1 MCLCDKITDVS
12 EFVTCSISHNEMFF
26 HTIFWLL
33 GKTSKALSC
42 VFRIEASAEW
52 LNVKYSFFKSV
63 AFTFTFACSLSLP
76 SAASLFIFSRHPA
89 RLVNQASF
97 LSPWPCLLTG
107 QIHSAWPLSPFN
119 KPSEGWSR
127 RTSESTRQTRK
138 WKRKGEGRGRTRRG
152 RVKTELWSRRRITW
166 AEICLQTEQER
177 SHWHR
182 YVEADL
188 VDWAIGNT

>member
-12 EFVTCSISHNEMFF
+12 EIVTCSISHNEMFF

-52 LNVKYSFFKSV
+52 INVKYSFFKSV

-138 WKRKGEGRGRTRRG
+138 WKRKERERGGGERGGGGWKQSCDPDAESHEPRS
-152 RVKTELWSRRRITW
+152 VYKLSRREVIGTVTLRQTW
-166 AEICLQTEQER
+166 WTGQ
-177 SHWHR
+177 
-182 YVEADL
+182 
-188 VDWAIGNT
+188 